1 MHPRRNAMTSPSE
14 EPTLRNGKP
23 LKPASAPSEP
33 KLAYSE
39 VTNPPAPRTDRIARG
54 AGRVTPPRRTATPPM
69 AAPHQMAPRP
79 HHQHGHPQ
87 QRPSVPVPPAQA
99 HRAAPPPGRAHSPAP
114 AGHRSAGQQQA
125 MGPAPAPAP
134 KRTGPRLTGPEW
146 AAAAAMIVLVLAVI
160 LGLALA

>member
-1 MHPRRNAMTSPSE
+1 MTSPSE

-39 VTNPPAPRTDRIARG
+39 VANPPAPRTDRIARG
-54 AGRVTPPRRTATPPM
+54 AGRVAPPRRTATPPM

-79 HHQHGHPQ
+79 HHQHGHPGQ
-87 QRPSVPVPPAQA
+87 P
-99 HRAAPPPGRAHSPAP
+99 
-114 AGHRSAGQQQA
+114 RSA
-125 MGPAPAPAP
+125 APAPHPAAQAQPAP
-134 KRTGPRLTGPEW
+134 QPQARPAAQVRPAAPAHSVAPVRPAAPQPAPSVKRTGPRLTGPEW
-146 AAAAAMIVLVLAVI
+146 AAAAAMVVLVLAVI